1 MGDVPLAPLALPTTT
16 LAQGALFVE
25 PLHLVEWRR
34 EVGERVGVQALE
46 SSGAQTVAGAEL
58 LVEAE
63 EPAPGNLKP
72 GQLPPGE
79 PLSYG
84 DGDPA
89 P

>member
-34 EVGERVGVQALE
+34 EVGEQVGVQALE
-46 SSGAQTVAGAEL
+46 LSGAQAAAGGAP

-63 EPAPGNLKP
+63 
-72 GQLPPGE
+72 
-79 PLSYG
+79 
-84 DGDPA
+84 DPA
-89 P
+89 PRDPKPGPPMMQ